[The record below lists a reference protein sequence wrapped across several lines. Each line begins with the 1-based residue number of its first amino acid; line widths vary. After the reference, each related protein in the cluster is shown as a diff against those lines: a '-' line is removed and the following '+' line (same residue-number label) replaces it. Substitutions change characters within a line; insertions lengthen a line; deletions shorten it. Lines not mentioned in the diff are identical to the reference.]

1 MSSHRPFEPELLD
14 ALEDAD
20 IGPWQGTAWRQV
32 FEGTPPLR
40 PNQRGARWNPQ
51 DTEALY
57 CALDPLTAS
66 AEIDYL
72 VSLQPVPITKRRVIH
87 ELAVGLK
94 RVADLSTD
102 AALKTAGL
110 SIDVINANGVDE
122 CRRIGAACAW
132 LGFDGLLVPSARSDG
147 TNLVVFVTN
156 LDPDSAVEV
165 VVEVPPAPSG
175 SQQD

>member
-1 MSSHRPFEPELLD
+1 M
-14 ALEDAD
+14 
-20 IGPWQGTAWRQV
+20 
-32 FEGTPPLR
+32 R

-57 CALDPLTAS
+57 CSLDSLTAS

-72 VSLQPVPITKRRVIH
+72 VSLQSVPITKPRVTH

-102 AALKTAGL
+102 AALETVRL
-110 SIDVINANGVDE
+110 SIDLINTSGIDE

-156 LDPDSAVEV
+156 LDPDSTVEV
-165 VVEVPPAPSG
+165 VVEVLPPCQGRSRIDERVLTNAG
-175 SQQD
+175 AER